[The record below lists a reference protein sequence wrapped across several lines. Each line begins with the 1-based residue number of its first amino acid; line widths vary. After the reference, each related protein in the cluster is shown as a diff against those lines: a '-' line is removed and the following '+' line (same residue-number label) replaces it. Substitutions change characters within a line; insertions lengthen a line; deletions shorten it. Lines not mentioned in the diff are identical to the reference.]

1 MTYGIGTLF
10 SLGGIYM
17 GTILVANLA
26 NTYDIPKITKK
37 RVLNIDDRKKLVNIY
52 KRIFSST
59 TKNFSPLFMK
69 ISIMSFLSAN
79 LLYYM
84 QKREFYSL
92 EKELSTFSKIEIESL
107 NIQSGA
113 SFSKDSAISKMIP
126 FKNKDI

>member
-1 MTYGIGTLF
+1 VTYGIGTLF

-52 KRIFSST
+52 KSIFSST

-69 ISIMSFLSAN
+69 ISIMSFLSTN